1 MATNDIIWHRRFKRS
16 YQYSQY
22 PAGIQELI
30 DQITCLQKSVANL
43 RKDLS
48 HLTDTSQK
56 KDRGFWIH
64 G

>member
-1 MATNDIIWHRRFKRS
+1 MTTIDTIPHHHIKHS
-16 YQYSQY
+16 YQYDQY
-22 PAGIQELI
+22 LVGIQELI

-48 HLTDTSQK
+48 HVTDSARNK
-56 KDRGFWIH
+56 NRSFWIH